1 MKTNKIIYRSGCAN
15 LGRFDLFIAK
25 KHIDFEFGDYADIYY
40 VQGKEACV
48 IKPHKSIFDDLI
60 GVYKDLD
67 RRNIHVNSVYK
78 RKNGYTFHL
87 NDERFKTVV
96 GAASVYSVLIDNE
109 HKAIIIKYYK
119 D

>member
-1 MKTNKIIYRSGCAN
+1 MKTNKIIYRSGCS
-15 LGRFDLFIAK
+15 GSGSFDLFIGK
-25 KHIDFEFGDYADIYY
+25 KYIDFEFGDYADIYY

-48 IKPHKSIFDDLI
+48 IKPHKSIFDCLI
-60 GVYKDLD
+60 CVYKDLD
-67 RRNIHVNSVYK
+67 RRNIHVNSVHK
-78 RKNGYTFHL
+78 RKSGYTFHL

-96 GAASVYSVLIDNE
+96 GDASLYAVLIDNE